1 MKLKYFLLAWVSF
14 GKKNLRDYFTL
25 NFIIK
30 GFGVAT
36 LLSIFIFLSI
46 FEISY
51 FSLVGCF
58 LAIFGLY
65 LLLKSDKQIWFWS
78 GFFSGILWF
87 YWISFSLIYYGF
99 WYLIPVEILGIGFI
113 YAFIFLACGY
123 FSNLIIRASLLVL
136 LGYFYPFNFN
146 WFNLELI
153 FVDTIFKPQIWTL
166 AAVLIGLV
174 CMIKFKYGVAV
185 LICALLI
192 NINLD
197 KKTPNL
203 LPFKVELANTKIPQS
218 IKWERN
224 YKDELISQNLK
235 IIDSAIDKNASLVV
249 LPESAFA
256 LFLDHQKELLEYLKE
271 KSKKISIVTGSLGYE
286 NGTSY
291 NSTYLFLNGDVKRLD
306 KVILV
311 PFGEE
316 IPLPKFATNF
326 INKIFF
332 NGNKDFGAAKEISDY
347 EIGGVKIRNAICYE
361 ATRDEIYANNPKF
374 VIAITNNGWFVPSTE
389 PTLQEILLKYYAYKY
404 NTTIYHSV
412 NGSHSKII
420 TP

>member
-1 MKLKYFLLAWVSF
+1 
-14 GKKNLRDYFTL
+14 
-25 NFIIK
+25 
-30 GFGVAT
+30 
-36 LLSIFIFLSI
+36 
-46 FEISY
+46 
-51 FSLVGCF
+51 
-58 LAIFGLY
+58 
-65 LLLKSDKQIWFWS
+65 
-78 GFFSGILWF
+78 
-87 YWISFSLIYYGF
+87 
-99 WYLIPVEILGIGFI
+99 
-113 YAFIFLACGY
+113 
-123 FSNLIIRASLLVL
+123 
-136 LGYFYPFNFN
+136 
-146 WFNLELI
+146 
-153 FVDTIFKPQIWTL
+153 
-166 AAVLIGLV
+166 
-174 CMIKFKYGVAV
+174 
-185 LICALLI
+185 
-192 NINLD
+192 
-197 KKTPNL
+197 
-203 LPFKVELANTKIPQS
+203 
-218 IKWERN
+218 
-224 YKDELISQNLK
+224 
-235 IIDSAIDKNASLVV
+235 VV

-271 KSKKISIVTGSLGYE
+271 KSKRISIVTGSLGYE

-316 IPLPKFATNF
+316 IPLPKFATNL

-332 NGNKDFGAAKEISDY
+332 NGNKDFGAAKEVSDY

-412 NGSHSKII
+412 NGSPSKII